1 MDRKTCLNRQKKLRV
16 STKFDQRPLPA
27 PLRTCKRRLLK
38 GLKQWQDFQ
47 SMAEHFLPYIR
58 KNIKHLILAQLA
70 GLSYIV
76 LGLLEPWPLKLIF
89 DNIFLNQPLPIIL
102 SPVLGTFAGKP
113 FLFLNIL
120 ILAIIMI
127 ALIRGVF
134 YYYQRL
140 LTSRAGQQI
149 SASVRV
155 GLYSHLQSLSFNFHD
170 RRRTGDLLSRLTTDI
185 RILREILISLPL
197 TIVTE
202 LCLMLGMLTV
212 MFIMDWQLSLIALAA
227 VPMLV
232 LLLKKYQLPMKSA
245 IRKQRKQE
253 GHLAS
258 IASEVLGAI
267 KIVQG
272 FHQEHSEVERF
283 TTHNKSSLRS
293 GLRAARLE
301 AKFKWASEL
310 AVALVT
316 AIVLGVAAR
325 RVLSGVL
332 SPGDILV
339 FVAYLKTFNRP
350 LRRIS
355 RLSERAARGTA
366 SGERILNIL
375 RIEPSIRDGVNA
387 VRARRVQG
395 EVTCK
400 DVSFKYRNGPIVLTD
415 ISFHINSG
423 ERVAITGPTG
433 CGKSTLAS
441 LLPRFYDPVKG
452 AVLVDGKDIQN
463 FTISSLRRN
472 ISLVFQEPVLFATT
486 IAENIAYGKPDASR
500 EEIKN
505 AAKRARIHE
514 VIEALPEKYETVL
527 GERGGT
533 ISGGQRQ
540 CVSIARAIIKN
551 TPIVILD
558 EPTSGL
564 DSQSA
569 ELVMGALRELMQG
582 KTIII
587 ISHQIE
593 TISNVDRVLVLQR
606 GSLIH
611 EGTPEN
617 ILSDYGPYQ
626 GFRSRKTGGIS

>member
-16 STKFDQRPLPA
+16 STKFNQRPLPA

-38 GLKQWQDFQ
+38 GWKQWQDFQ

-70 GLSYIV
+70 GLSYII

-89 DNIFLNQPLPIIL
+89 DNIFLNQPLPLIL

-120 ILAIIMI
+120 IIAIIMI

-155 GLYSHLQSLSFNFHD
+155 GLYSHLQSLSFSFHD
-170 RRRTGDLLSRLTTDI
+170 YRRTGDLLSRLTTDI

-212 MFIMDWQLSLIALAA
+212 MFIMDWQLSLIALAV

-232 LLLKKYQLPMKSA
+232 LLLKRYQLPMKSA
-245 IRKQRKQE
+245 IRKQRKRE

-325 RVLSGVL
+325 RVLSGAL

-355 RLSERAARGTA
+355 RLSERTARGTA
-366 SGERILNIL
+366 SGERILNML
-375 RIEPSIRDGVNA
+375 RIEPLIRDGVNA
-387 VRARRVQG
+387 VRAQRIQG
-395 EVTCK
+395 EVTFK
-400 DVSFKYRNGPIVLTD
+400 DVSFKYRNGPLVLTD

-472 ISLVFQEPVLFATT
+472 ITLVFQEPVLFATT

-569 ELVMGALRELMQG
+569 ELVMGALRKLMQG

-593 TISNVDRVLVLQR
+593 TISDVDRVLVLQR

-611 EGTPEN
+611 EGT
-617 ILSDYGPYQ
+617 
-626 GFRSRKTGGIS
+626 